1 MAIGTTAALIGASV
15 AGSAIQAG
23 SARSAA
29 NAQRDAAQNQVQLQ
43 ERVYNDIRDLMAPYR
58 DSGGNALNALNFEL
72 GLGARPTIGGT
83 APEITEIT
91 DTPVAASGPRIM
103 GNRDDRENARL
114 SGAYNPAQPQPTTR
128 FAVGGQMFDTRDAAQ
143 AYADANRTGGTEYQG
158 FQKTP
163 GYDFQLSEGINA
175 IDRSAASSGGLFS
188 GATLKAAQTYG
199 QGLANQGYDTYLNR
213 LTGLASS
220 GQNAAASQGAAAQN
234 YAAGAGQAYANMG
247 NASAAGAIGTG
258 NAINSGIGNAIGVW
272 QYQNALSPA
281 MNPAAGGLTSSIRPR
296 PNPLYG

>member
-1 MAIGTTAALIGASV
+1 MGLDPITAGIGASV
-15 AGSAIQAG
+15 IGGVTQASAAKK
-23 SARSAA
+23 AA

-58 DSGGNALNALNFEL
+58 DIGSNALSAVAYEL

-91 DTPVAASGPRIM
+91 DTPAAASGPRIM

-143 AYADANRTGGTEYQG
+143 AYADENRTGGTDYQG

-247 NASAAGAIGTG
+247 NASAAGAIGVG

-281 MNPAAGGLTSSIRPR
+281 MNPAAGGITSSIIPR
-296 PNPLYG
+296 PNPLWS